1 MKCSNCNNEI
11 DADSVFCEYCGVKL
25 QQTSQQEN
33 KSSNLASNKYLNL
46 LGKFLKWLGISFLIL
61 LGWVLLGEILRWV
74 LLGEIFGPILGLFV
88 LIGIVAVCIYVRK
101 KKS

>member
-46 LGKFLKWLGISFLIL
+46 LGKLLEWLGISFLIL
-61 LGWVLLGEILRWV
+61 LGWVLLGK
-74 LLGEIFGPILGLFV
+74 IFGPILGLLV